1 MKVLILLFSLFSAV
15 TYGSSGITTVQ
26 FDVPENIQIENQNVV
41 CESVVCNSVVEK
53 KTVPVVGDVPP
64 REGNKTIE
72 ILASAVYIA
81 GEVGLA
87 ENLSDGESETYTLD

>member
-1 MKVLILLFSLFSAV
+1 MKVLILLISLFSAV
-15 TYGSSGITTVQ
+15 TYGSSDITSTQ
-26 FDVPENIQIENQNVV
+26 FDVPENILIEEQNVV

-53 KTVPVVGDVPP
+53 KSVPAVNDIPP

-72 ILASAVYIA
+72 TLASAVYIV

-87 ENLSDGESETYTLD
+87 ENLSNGEHEAYIVD